1 MRNRFLLLFVMIL
14 ALYSCKKNDRNYSQ
28 VVLTMHYA
36 VDDLSL
42 QKDTVRYLNNAGNL
56 FSVTHLEYYISD
68 ITFHDENGRDFHDPG
83 IHYMNGFSPQTN
95 QVLIDSVPCGT
106 YTSMT
111 CHIGLSHALNVS
123 HSLTNTAENVNMAWP
138 DNMGGGY
145 HFLKMEGYVK
155 TPTGTSGYVVHLG
168 TDTSLVTCI
177 MTQQLYVF
185 AIRSEWNMTM
195 NINEWYRSPAVYNL
209 LTDGN
214 NTMGNPSLMSR
225 IAGNGYNVFTL
236 QLN

>member
-1 MRNRFLLLFVMIL
+1 MKNMFFLSVLLIMG
-14 ALYSCKKNDRNYSQ
+14 LYSCKKSDRKYSQ
-28 VVLTMHYA
+28 VVLNVKYK

-56 FSVTHLEYYISD
+56 YSVTHLEYYISG
-68 ITFHDENGRDFHDPG
+68 ITFHEESGHDFHCTG
-83 IHYMNGFSPQTN
+83 IHYINVFSPQTN
-95 QVLIDSVPCGT
+95 QILIDSVPCGI
-106 YTSMT
+106 YTSVT
-111 CHIGLSHALNVS
+111 CNIGLSHALNVS
-123 HSLTNTAENVNMAWP
+123 NSLTNTAENVNMAWP

-155 TPTGTSGYVVHLG
+155 TPAGNMGYVVHLG
-168 TDTSLVTCI
+168 TDTSLVSCV

-185 AIRSEWNMTM
+185 AVRSEFDMTM
-195 NINEWYRSPAVYNL
+195 NLNEWYRSPAVYNL

-214 NTMGNPSLMSR
+214 NTMGNPSSMSK
-225 IAGNGYNVFTL
+225 IAANGYNVFTL